1 VDHPSP
7 DDYQP
12 RLRWYSEAGRLAL
25 AALISLAAWSTVVE
39 GQRERVPWLF
49 WVDIVIGLLAFVL
62 VLWRRKAPLGVAVV
76 TTLAGVVSSWSVGPG
91 VLAGVSLATRRR
103 WPELLTIGAIGLA
116 VGFLFEIVQPVA
128 ERQVWWVTASN
139 NLGFTLAMLA
149 VGAYV
154 GSRRELIWTLRE
166 RARQAETEQEARV
179 ARARTMER
187 TRIAREMHDVLAHR
201 ISLVSMHAGALSY
214 RTDLGAEEVSRSAAV
229 IHENAHQ
236 ALTDL
241 RQVLGVLR
249 EDGGTTSVH
258 TPQPSFEDVHELVH
272 EAVRAGMNVDLHVGV
287 AEDRRMPEQVGRTVY
302 RIVQEALTNARKHA
316 PGTKVTVTV
325 TGDVEDGV
333 TVEVVNPMPV
343 RRMAPAAPGA
353 GLGLVGLAERAE
365 LAGGRLHHLREGR
378 NFMLAGWLPWPP

>member
-1 VDHPSP
+1 
-7 DDYQP
+7 
-12 RLRWYSEAGRLAL
+12 
-25 AALISLAAWSTVVE
+25 
-39 GQRERVPWLF
+39 
-49 WVDIVIGLLAFVL
+49 
-62 VLWRRKAPLGVAVV
+62 
-76 TTLAGVVSSWSVGPG
+76 
-91 VLAGVSLATRRR
+91 
-103 WPELLTIGAIGLA
+103 
-116 VGFLFEIVQPVA
+116 
-128 ERQVWWVTASN
+128 
-139 NLGFTLAMLA
+139 
-149 VGAYV
+149 
-154 GSRRELIWTLRE
+154 
-166 RARQAETEQEARV
+166 
-179 ARARTMER
+179 
-187 TRIAREMHDVLAHR
+187 MHDVLAHR

-249 EDGGTTSVH
+249 EDEGTTSVH
-258 TPQPSFEDVHELVH
+258 TPQPSFEDVHQLVH

-287 AEDRRMPEQVGRTVY
+287 ADDRRMPEQVGRTVY

-333 TVEVVNPMPV
+333 TVEVVNPMPL